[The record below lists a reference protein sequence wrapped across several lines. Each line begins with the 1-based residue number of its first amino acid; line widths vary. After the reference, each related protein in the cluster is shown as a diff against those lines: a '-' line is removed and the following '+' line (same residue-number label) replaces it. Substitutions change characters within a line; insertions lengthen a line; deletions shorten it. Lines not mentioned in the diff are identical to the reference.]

1 MEDYMDNLKCSVS
14 NCVYNTENQCTA
26 QKLDVYSTGDGLAN
40 SSDGTGCRTFKPK
53 SYHSSG
59 MGMGLK

>member
-1 MEDYMDNLKCSVS
+1 MDNLKCNVS
-14 NCVYNTENQCTA
+14 NCLYNSDAMCTA
-26 QKLDVYSTGDGLAN
+26 QKIQVYSTGDGIAN

-53 SYHSSG
+53 YTYSSG